1 MKTAVMQPYLF
12 PYIGYWQLI
21 NSVDQFVILD
31 DVNFIIRGYI
41 NRNSILLNGKI
52 YNFTIP
58 IKKASQNKLIMDTE
72 INFSIRERNK
82 FLHTIENAY
91 KKAPNYYQVKPILEK
106 IIMYSK
112 NDVTSYIENSIRVI
126 LDYLQL
132 DTKIYISS
140 KIEKK
145 QELKAQDKI
154 IEICKRV
161 GTDTYINSCGG
172 RVLYRHTDFER
183 EHIHLLFLDTR
194 TEKIMYNQKKLE
206 FVKNLSIIDVLMF
219 NDKDVIRAF
228 LKEYDLNE

>member
-1 MKTAVMQPYLF
+1 MQPYLF

-41 NRNSILLNGKI
+41 NRNSILLNGEI

-106 IIMYSK
+106 II
-112 NDVTSYIENSIRVI
+112 I
-126 LDYLQL
+126 
-132 DTKIYISS
+132 
-140 KIEKK
+140 
-145 QELKAQDKI
+145 
-154 IEICKRV
+154 
-161 GTDTYINSCGG
+161 
-172 RVLYRHTDFER
+172 
-183 EHIHLLFLDTR
+183 
-194 TEKIMYNQKKLE
+194 
-206 FVKNLSIIDVLMF
+206 
-219 NDKDVIRAF
+219 
-228 LKEYDLNE
+228 